1 MSYNEDN
8 NSGKILLAVLAGA
21 SAGIVAGLLMAP
33 DKGSATRGNLKNY
46 AGKYGDQFGE
56 QLTKLGQ
63 QFDTSF
69 KGVVEKL
76 EELGVTGAGSSLN
89 MKGDWNTT
97 KGKLKQQ
104 YGQLTDEDLT
114 YTEGQGDELVGRLQ
128 EKLGKGKREIVRMLN
143 EL

>member
-46 AGKYGDQFGE
+46 AGKYGDQLGD
-56 QLTKLGQ
+56 QLNKLGTQ
-63 QFDTSF
+63 LDTSF
-69 KGVVEKL
+69 KGLVEKL
-76 EELGVTGAGSSLN
+76 EDLGVTGAGSSLN
-89 MKGDWNTT
+89 MKGDWNTS

-104 YGQLTDEDLT
+104 YAQLTDDDLV
-114 YTEGQGDELVGRLQ
+114 YTEGAADDLVGRLQ
-128 EKLGKGKREIVRMLN
+128 DKLGKSKREIVRMLN

>member
-46 AGKYGDQFGE
+46 AGKYGDQ
-56 QLTKLGQ
+56 LNDTLSKLGTQ
-63 QFDTSF
+63 LDTSF
-69 KGVVEKL
+69 KSLTEKL
-76 EELGVTGAGSSLN
+76 EDLGVTGAGSSLN
-89 MKGDWNTT
+89 MKGDWNVS

-104 YGQLTDEDLT
+104 YAQLTDDDLV
-114 YTEGQGDELVGRLQ
+114 YTEGAADDLVGRLQ
-128 EKLGKGKREIVRMLN
+128 DKLGKSKREIVKLLN
-143 EL
+143 DL

>member
-46 AGKYGDQFGE
+46 AGKYGDQ
-56 QLTKLGQ
+56 LNDTLAKLGTQ
-63 QFDTSF
+63 LDTSF
-69 KGVVEKL
+69 KGLAEKL
-76 EELGVTGAGSSLN
+76 EDLGVTGAGASLN
-89 MKGDWNTT
+89 MKGDWNVS

-104 YGQLTDEDLT
+104 YAQLTDDDLT
-114 YTEGQGDELVGRLQ
+114 YTEGAADDLVGRLQ
-128 EKLGKGKREIVRMLN
+128 DKLGKSKREIVKLLN
-143 EL
+143 DL

>member
-46 AGKYGDQFGE
+46 AGKYSDQ
-56 QLTKLGQ
+56 LNDTLSKLGTQ
-63 QFDTSF
+63 LDTSF
-69 KGVVEKL
+69 KSLTEKL
-76 EELGVTGAGSSLN
+76 EDLGVTGAGSSLN
-89 MKGDWNTT
+89 MKGDWNVS

-104 YGQLTDEDLT
+104 YAQLTDDDLV
-114 YTEGQGDELVGRLQ
+114 YTEGAADDLVGRLQ
-128 EKLGKGKREIVRMLN
+128 DKLGKSKREIVKLLN
-143 EL
+143 DL

>member
-46 AGKYGDQFGE
+46 AGKYGDQLGDQLSKFGT
-56 QLTKLGQ
+56 QLDGT
-63 QFDTSF
+63 F
-69 KGVVEKL
+69 KNLVEKL
-76 EELGVTGAGSSLN
+76 EDLGVSGTGSSLN
-89 MKGDWNTT
+89 LKGDWNTA

-104 YGQLTDEDLT
+104 YAQLTDEDLT
-114 YTEGQGDELVGRLQ
+114 YAEGQGDELVGRLQ
-128 EKLGKGKREIVRMLN
+128 EKLGKGKREIVKMLN
-143 EL
+143 DL

>member
-8 NSGKILLAVLAGA
+8 NSGKVLLALLAGA

-46 AGKYGDQFGE
+46 AGKYGDQLGE
-56 QLTKLGQ
+56 QLNRFGTQLDG
-63 QFDTSF
+63 SF
-69 KGVVEKL
+69 KSLVEKL
-76 EELGVTGAGSSLN
+76 EDLGVTGAGSSLN
-89 MKGDWNTT
+89 LKGDWEQS

-104 YGQLTDEDLT
+104 YAQLTDEDLT
-114 YTEGQGDELVGRLQ
+114 YSEGAADELVGRLQ
-128 EKLGKGKREIVRMLN
+128 EKLGKGKREIVKMLN